1 MLFRSK
7 RGNLPLILICTYI
20 YRMGFWKDDI
30 MESMKSMKRYVI
42 MKKYDIMETDNIM
55 EKLYVELDIPQETLT
70 KTAMNKEGK

>member
-1 MLFRSK
+1 
-7 RGNLPLILICTYI
+7 
-20 YRMGFWKDDI
+20 